1 VNADVVLV
9 DRQGPVVTLTLN
21 RRDTGNANSTP
32 DVVAAIEAAIA
43 QINADP
49 SVNAAILTGAGRI
62 FSAGGEFSLMESF
75 HAMAPIDVRNYYRHA
90 GIQRLTRALSGLE
103 VPIIA
108 AINGPAFGSGF
119 GMALQC
125 DLRIAADTATFAMNF
140 STLGL
145 LPGDGGAL
153 FLTRAVGP
161 QAAAEIFYTG
171 DTITAER
178 ALALGIVGKVTRPE
192 SLVAEAHALAQRIAN
207 RPGGAL
213 RLLKK
218 LLQETNGASFSA
230 FLDLTASMQAL
241 CHNTA
246 EHREALSGLRQALGA
261 RVRTR
266 GMNGPEERK

>member
-1 VNADVVLV
+1 MNTDAVVV
-9 DRQGPVVTLTLN
+9 DRQGSVVILTLN
-21 RRDTGNANSTP
+21 RRETGNANSTP
-32 DVVAAIEAAIA
+32 DVVEAIEVAIA
-43 QINADP
+43 EINADP
-49 SVNAAILTGAGRI
+49 SVKVAILTGAGKI

-75 HAMAPIDVRNYYRHA
+75 HTMAPIDVRSYYRHT
-90 GIQRLTRALSGLE
+90 GIQRLTRALYGLE
-103 VPIIA
+103 VPIVA

-125 DLRIAADTATFAMNF
+125 DIRIAADTATFAMNF

-161 QAAAEIFYTG
+161 QVAAEIFYTG
-171 DTITAER
+171 DRITAER
-178 ALALGIVGKVTRPE
+178 ALALGIVGKVTTPE
-192 SLVAEAHALAQRIAN
+192 SLMPQAFALAQRIAD

-241 CHNTA
+241 CHNTP
-246 EHREALSGLRQALGA
+246 EHRQALSALRQSLGT
-261 RVRTR
+261 RVRT
-266 GMNGPEERK
+266 